1 MRVHISLDPKLVRT
15 LDKRIGKRKR
25 SAFIADTVRRA
36 LDDEQRWDDIEA
48 AIGSIP
54 DSGHEWDA
62 DPAAWVHAE
71 RRRDPRRVG

>member
-1 MRVHISLDPKLVRT
+1 VRT